1 MKGSPNTTN
10 KNQAPLDR
18 DKGTSVF
25 LKGRANKFQ
34 IAKQTRCLKL
44 YFFLSET
51 IETLK
56 KKKKPM

>member
-25 LKGRANKFQ
+25 LKGRAK
-34 IAKQTRCLKL
+34 
-44 YFFLSET
+44 E
-51 IETLK
+51 
-56 KKKKPM
+56 

>member
-25 LKGRANKFQ
+25 LKGRAKEQNSKSQNF
-34 IAKQTRCLKL
+34 KQPNRQDA
-44 YFFLSET
+44 
-51 IETLK
+51 
-56 KKKKPM
+56 